1 MRLRFA
7 CAASL
12 ALVLG
17 ACTTVGSYY
26 DRWFGSGPAQKPSEL
41 TTFTPTIEARIAW
54 QANVGSGDRFAFG
67 PVVRNGFV
75 YAANAAGEISK
86 LELATGKQV
95 WRTPTGVRASAGPGA
110 DGKLAVIGTARGELV
125 AVDDAGQV
133 VWKTI
138 LSGEILSA
146 PSIFEEYVVVK
157 SGDGRISGLSI
168 VDGRRR
174 WVYQRALPALTV
186 RSPAGVTAVNGGVFA
201 GFPGGKIGALI
212 IDSGTLAWEATV
224 ASPRGSTE
232 LERMTDIVGAPLVEG
247 RVVCAVAY
255 QGRAGCF
262 DALNG
267 TQLWVRDFSSIA
279 PLAADSR
286 YVYATDDKGVVHA
299 FDRNTGASIWKQER
313 LSGRYVTGAAVIGNY
328 VAVADFQ
335 GYVHLL
341 GRSDGA
347 LGGRVATDGS
357 PIHLSPVAARDS
369 LFVLTRNGGL
379 FSITLR

>member
-1 MRLRFA
+1 MRLRVA
-7 CAASL
+7 CVASI

-17 ACTTVGSYY
+17 ACSTVGSYY
-26 DRWFGSGPAQKPSEL
+26 DRWFGSEPAQKPAEL
-41 TTFTPTIEARIAW
+41 ASFTPTVDARIAW
-54 QANVGSGDRFAFG
+54 QVNVGTGDRFAFG

-75 YAANAAGEISK
+75 YAANAAGEVWK

-95 WRTPTGVRASAGPGA
+95 WRTATGVRASAGPGG
-110 DGKLAVIGTARGELV
+110 DGRIAVIGSPRGELV

-133 VWKTI
+133 VWKTAV
-138 LSGEILSA
+138 SGEILSS
-146 PSIFEEYVVVK
+146 PSIFEDYVVVK
-157 SGDGRISGLSI
+157 GGDGRISALST

-201 GFPGGKIGALI
+201 GFPGGKIGALLI
-212 IDSGTLAWEATV
+212 NTGALAWEATV
-224 ASPRGSTE
+224 SSPRGSTE

-262 DALNG
+262 DAMNG

-279 PLAADSR
+279 PLAADTR
-286 YVYATDDKGVVHA
+286 YVYATDDKGAVHA

-313 LSGRYVTGAAVIGNY
+313 LSGRYVTGAAVIGNH

-341 GRSDGA
+341 SRSDGA
-347 LGGRVATDGS
+347 IAGRVATDGS
-357 PIHLSPVAARDS
+357 AIHLSPVAARDA
-369 LFVLTRNGGL
+369 LLVLTRNGGL
-379 FSITLR
+379 FSISLR